1 MGVSFQIGTEV
12 QWVKIH
18 SEDGSE
24 ADSVTGMFL
33 YGFLIITDLPALDVM
48 EYMSWND

>member
-33 YGFLIITDLPALDVM
+33 YVTDLPALDVM